1 MKRVLSLAAAIFLA
15 LAAPVAAQSSASA
28 PGTLGNGQVGTG
40 AATLPTLATSSSAA
54 VTTTTTTA
62 TQTTSGSSGGGSGGA
77 GSVSAATATSGRV
90 GGATGSGTGVQ
101 VLCLAAGASVTEP
114 FFIGTDLSCAP

>member
-1 MKRVLSLAAAIFLA
+1 MKRVLSLATAILLA
-15 LAAPVAAQSSASA
+15 LAAPVAAQSSA
-28 PGTLGNGQVGTG
+28 PGSLGNGQVGTG

-54 VTTTTTTA
+54 ATTTAPAA
-62 TQTTSGSSGGGSGGA
+62 TQTTTGSSGGGGSGGA
-77 GSVSAATATSGRV
+77 GSTSAATATSGRI
-90 GGATGSGTGVQ
+90 GGSGASGAGVQ

>member
-15 LAAPVAAQSSASA
+15 LAAPVAAQSSAT